1 MKKKKSYLETL
12 KTCHGK
18 IFRRRIGIR
27 RRTFRQIFRRVRAY
41 IDEERQQNPLSRRG
55 KKSTALSLT
64 EKLLLTFVYLR
75 QYPTFEELGA
85 MFGVSESYANKIFH
99 QHLDLL
105 VNVGRLP
112 GHKALLDEGLR
123 AILLDVTEQ
132 PIERPLKHQRD
143 YYSGKK
149 KRHTVKAQLIVCL
162 RTLTILLVVCG
173 KGRTHDFALLKQCRL
188 RINKELKKYA
198 DSGYQGILKLYPN
211 SLTPIKK
218 PRNRDLTKEE
228 RRYNRALAKI
238 RIAIEH
244 VNRRC
249 KICRI
254 VKDTY
259 RGKHKNYHKIWT
271 VVAAL
276 VNLRYAQNAPNN
288 GD

>member
-249 KICRI
+249 KIFRI